1 MQLLLDTHVLL
12 WSLAGD
18 ERLGERAADIIEDGR
33 NVVYVSAASI
43 WEISIKRSIG
53 KLRLPGDVLA
63 EVDAASFTRL
73 AISFEH
79 ADAVASL
86 PDLHADPFD
95 RMLIAQASTDR
106 LVLMTHDPLVLQY
119 GVDTFEVGVSTLW
132 VASEYSTCSVDA
144 LPSGSRTSSASNGSL
159 GCSDIHPG

>member
-18 ERLGERAADIIEDGR
+18 ERLGDRAVEVIEDGR

-43 WEISIKRSIG
+43 WEISIKRSLG
-53 KLRLPGDVLA
+53 KLRVPDDVVA

-73 AISFEH
+73 PISFEH
-79 ADAVASL
+79 ADAVATL

-95 RMLIAQASTDR
+95 RMLVAQATADR
-106 LVLMTHDPLVLQY
+106 LVLMTRDPMVLQY
-119 GVDTFEVGVSTLW
+119 HVDAFEV
-132 VASEYSTCSVDA
+132 
-144 LPSGSRTSSASNGSL
+144 
-159 GCSDIHPG
+159 